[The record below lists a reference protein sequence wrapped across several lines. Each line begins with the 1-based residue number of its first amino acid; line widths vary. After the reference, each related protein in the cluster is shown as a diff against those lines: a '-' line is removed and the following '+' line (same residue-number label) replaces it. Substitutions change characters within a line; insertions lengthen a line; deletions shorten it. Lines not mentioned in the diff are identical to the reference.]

1 MKWHKLFFLSLSI
14 FSHFEQSEEF
24 HLFRHSEPALFAGVE
39 SHLFESFYKN
49 WEVKGE
55 ENKSNNQNQ

>member
-1 MKWHKLFFLSLSI
+1 MKWHKLF
-14 FSHFEQSEEF
+14 
-24 HLFRHSEPALFAGVE
+24 FRHSEPALFAGVE

-55 ENKSNNQNQ
+55 KDKSNNQNQ